1 MGDKGHS
8 EPDLFGGY
16 THYDSHGN
24 KIGHSDPGLF
34 GGYTK
39 YDTHGNKIGHSDP
52 GLFGGYTNYDTHG
65 NKIGHSDPGLFGG
78 YTHYDAHGNKTG
90 HSDPGLFGG
99 YSNSSDSDGCYIAT
113 CIYGSYDTPELWTL
127 RRFRDDYLGTRP
139 WGRAFIRAYYALSP
153 KLVAL
158 FGKADWFRG
167 FWRGKLDRFT
177 AKLRESG
184 YENTPYADKNWR
196 KR

>member
-34 GGYTK
+34 GGYTN
-39 YDTHGNKIGHSDP
+39 YDANGNKIGHSDP
-52 GLFGGYTNYDTHG
+52 GLFGGYTNYDSHG
-65 NKIGHSDPGLFGG
+65 HKTGHSDPGLFGG

-113 CIYGSYDTPELWTL
+113 CVYGSYDTPELWTL
-127 RRFRDDYLGTRP
+127 RRFRDDYLGTRL
-139 WGRAFIRAYYALSP
+139 WGRAFIRTYYALSP

-158 FGKADWFRG
+158 FGKADWFRS

-177 AKLRESG
+177 AKLRENG